1 MMIEIYYTFTCL
13 TSFFLSFF
21 GTATKFFFLQ
31 ERVLFFF
38 QFMFLHTRSLTILA
52 FWL

>member
-21 GTATKFFFLQ
+21 GTATKFFFFT
-31 ERVLFFF
+31 RTRPFFF
-38 QFMFLHTRSLTILA
+38 FNLCFYIQEV
-52 FWL
+52 